1 MGKIIAWL
9 LGGKAAPLKK
19 SSYGEASHLRQPEHA
34 PMFNK
39 IRNGG
44 GNQPRKKKNNH
55 EIISPVPSPNRGI
68 SSRRR
73 LEAMNIEAVRFP
85 AMNSNRKS

>member
-1 MGKIIAWL
+1 MGKQVTSDNLSTL
-9 LGGKAAPLKK
+9 LCSIK
-19 SSYGEASHLRQPEHA
+19 SEMGEEINHA
-34 PMFNK
+34 
-39 IRNGG
+39 
-44 GNQPRKKKNNH
+44 KKKNNH

-68 SSRRR
+68 SSRRH